1 MEALKLDLYKPL
13 YSGDVTYSAHV
24 QNIGWQDW
32 KKDGEISGTVGEKLQ
47 MEAVKIKLTGEMKV
61 HYDIYYRAQVQNLG
75 WLDWV
80 KNDEEA
86 GTTGKGYRL
95 ESLEIKL
102 VPKTE
107 G

>member
-1 MEALKLDLYKPL
+1 
-13 YSGDVTYSAHV
+13 
-24 QNIGWQDW
+24 
-32 KKDGEISGTVGEKLQ
+32 
-47 MEAVKIKLTGEMKV
+47 MEAVKIKLTGEMAD
-61 HYDIYYRAQVQNLG
+61 HYDIYYRAQVEELG
-75 WLDWV
+75 WLEWV
-80 KNDEEA
+80 KDGKEA

>member
-1 MEALKLDLYKPL
+1 
-13 YSGDVTYSAHV
+13 
-24 QNIGWQDW
+24 
-32 KKDGEISGTVGEKLQ
+32 

>member
-13 YSGDVTYSAHV
+13 YAGNVTYSAHI

-32 KKDGEISGTVGEKLQ
+32 KKDGEISGTIGKKLQ
-47 MEAVKIKLTGEMKV
+47 MEAVKIKLTGEMAD
-61 HYDIYYRAQVQNLG
+61 HYDIYYRAQVEELG
-75 WLDWV
+75 WLEWV
-80 KNDEEA
+80 KDGKEA

>member
-1 MEALKLDLYKPL
+1 MRWR
-13 YSGDVTYSAHV
+13 
-24 QNIGWQDW
+24 I
-32 KKDGEISGTVGEKLQ
+32 I
-47 MEAVKIKLTGEMKV
+47 KIELTGANAQN
-61 HYDIYYRAQVQNLG
+61 YDIYYRAQVEELG
-75 WLDWV
+75 WLEWV
-80 KNDEEA
+80 KDGKEA